1 MTSTSSHRSHR
12 AWLAGGLAL
21 VAILAATPF
30 GATAA
35 PQGVHAGQSAAPHA
49 VGPAAARPK
58 LPDKPVVPARPPH
71 TNDYGVFNAAK
82 GAASG
87 FGTVGPYG
95 QVRWVENWSDIATT
109 PPARLRAD
117 WFNRLKHIAL
127 TRDGWM
133 WLTLSG
139 EERLRYVF
147 ENQPLM
153 GTAGKT
159 DSSRVLLRSQY
170 GADLHLGPHV
180 HAYAEL
186 LNGLAGGSNYYGY
199 QTGTQRERLDLQ
211 QGILEVSGRLL
222 GARMGAIGGRQVFL
236 DAPASMQSAR
246 DLPNVQQTWDGVRGY
261 ALWRNTRLDVFDFL
275 QTDKRPVGIFSDST
289 NFSARMYGAYS
300 STALPAFSLLGVR
313 SRIFADVFFLGY
325 LFNGTSAAI
334 PTARAGGTQA
344 GSTRRDSI
352 GSRIWGNA
360 GPFNVSLTGIFQ
372 GGEFR
377 PARNASPVR
386 DVRAYAVNGLV
397 AYAPPSAPAKLSI
410 GVQADLFSGGSYRS
424 RDGAVGTFATPY
436 FPVPTYND
444 ITLQLNSQNLI
455 GAGPLIEAT
464 PLTTLRL
471 RLHVPFFWRASTND
485 AVYAVSK
492 TYTWRDGLSGGYVGV
507 LPQAQAAWNF
517 APHWTWTHD
526 IAGLAAS
533 DGLRRAGA
541 KGGVFYMQ
549 TLEFKF

>member
-1 MTSTSSHRSHR
+1 MIPSRAGSPDAARSSLLRLSQ
-12 AWLAGGLAL
+12 ALGCGLLLATAP
-21 VAILAATPF
+21 AIAAPAAPPPRNALAAPPRT
-30 GATAA
+30 
-35 PQGVHAGQSAAPHA
+35 
-49 VGPAAARPK
+49 
-58 LPDKPVVPARPPH
+58 PH
-71 TNDYGVFNAAK
+71 TTDYGVFNAAK

-95 QVRWVENWSDIATT
+95 QVRWVENWADLPGMPLAK
-109 PPARLRAD
+109 RRQD
-117 WFNRLKHIAL
+117 WFNRLKHIEV
-127 TRDGWM
+127 TRDGAI

-139 EERLRYVF
+139 EERLRTIF
-147 ENQPLM
+147 ENQPLI

-159 DSSRVLLRSQY
+159 DASRVLLRSQY
-170 GADLHLGPHV
+170 GADLHLGTHV

-186 LNGLAGGSNYYGY
+186 LNGVAGGSNTYGY
-199 QTGTQRERLDLQ
+199 QTGTQRTRLDLQ
-211 QGILEVSGRLL
+211 QGILEVSGHLL

-236 DAPASMQSAR
+236 DAPPSMQSAR
-246 DLPNVQQTWDGVRGY
+246 DLPNVQQTWDGFRGY
-261 ALWRNTRLDVFDFL
+261 ALWRNTRIDLFDFL
-275 QTDKRPVGIFSDST
+275 QTDKQPVGIFSDRT
-289 NFSARMYGAYS
+289 NFSARLYGAYS
-300 STALPAFSLLGVR
+300 STALPAFSFLGVK

-325 LFNGTSAAI
+325 LFNGAPAAI
-334 PTARAGGTQA
+334 PTGRPGGTQA
-344 GSTRRDSI
+344 GTTRRDSI
-352 GSRIWGNA
+352 GTRIWGNA
-360 GPFNVSLTGIFQ
+360 GPFNVSLTGVFQ

-377 PARNASPVR
+377 PARNLTPVR
-386 DVRAYAVNGLV
+386 DVRAYAVNGLI
-397 AYAPPSAPAKLSI
+397 AYAPPTAPAKLSI
-410 GVQADLFSGGSYRS
+410 GVQADLFSGGSYRN

-444 ITLQLNSQNLI
+444 ITLQLTSQNLI

-464 PLTTLRL
+464 PLPNLKL
-471 RLHVPFFWRASTND
+471 RLHVPFFWRASTDD

-492 TYTWRDGLSGGYVGV
+492 TYSWRDGLSGGYIGA

-533 DGLRRAGA
+533 RAIQRVGA